1 MNDSPMNPVQIE
13 QSIRDV
19 SNRMA
24 KGVKVCDELYRDLLE
39 TDHRHAVAYAQAY
52 LDHAG
57 PAHEKK
63 YAAELETQQY
73 RRERDQ
79 ADAAHRYAD
88 RTARA
93 LENELRALQSVG
105 ASIRAMYG
113 VAGRG
118 DGS

>member
-1 MNDSPMNPVQIE
+1 MSDVLNPVQIE
-13 QSIRDV
+13 KSIRDV

-24 KGVKVCDELYRDLLE
+24 KGVTVCSERYGLFLE
-39 TDHRHAVAYAQAY
+39 TDHAHDLAYARAY
-52 LDHAG
+52 MAHEG

-63 YAAELETQQY
+63 YAATLGTAD
-73 RRERDQ
+73 ER
-79 ADAAHRYAD
+79 AARDAADVAYRHAD

-93 LENELRALQSVG
+93 LEAELRAWQSIG

-118 DGS
+118 EGA